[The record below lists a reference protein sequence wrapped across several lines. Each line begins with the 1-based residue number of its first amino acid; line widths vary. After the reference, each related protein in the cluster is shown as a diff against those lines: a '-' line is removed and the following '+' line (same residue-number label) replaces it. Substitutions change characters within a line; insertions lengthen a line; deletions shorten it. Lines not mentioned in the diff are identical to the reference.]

1 MRATIIATGG
11 LVLALLAAP
20 AFAQDDD
27 WVRVP
32 SSPSQGAASGSGD
45 AANAP
50 AGGNG
55 SPACAM
61 AAAFVEETAK
71 LRDKG
76 VTKQSQLD
84 SIDNPNGKPSG
95 LAGGKP
101 FADIGDALRAG
112 LHSEVEYVYQHREM
126 TPAALGAQARKSCG
140 VPGRG
145 TGGTI
150 KPPSGPPPRP
160 S

>member
-1 MRATIIATGG
+1 M
-11 LVLALLAAP
+11 LALLAAL

-32 SSPSQGAASGSGD
+32 SSPSQGAVSGGGD

-50 AGGNG
+50 AGGNE

-61 AAAFVEETAK
+61 AAAFVEKTAK

-101 FADIGDALRAG
+101 SADIGALRAG

-140 VPGRG
+140 VPERG
-145 TGGTI
+145 VGGAAR
-150 KPPSGPPPRP
+150 PPSGPPPRP